1 MDLRG
6 RLESELHAAMREKP
20 EIGRNTIRMYLSS
33 LKLGEVEKG
42 HAFSDDEILGV
53 IQKELKIRSE
63 SMEEYSRGGR
73 PDLVDKTHQ
82 EVAILEK
89 FLPAQMSDEE
99 LLAIIAEAI
108 QATDA
113 KLPADMGK
121 VMKIVL
127 PQVQGKAPADR
138 VSRLVRTM
146 LVKE

>member
-6 RLESELHAAMREKP
+6 RLESELHAAMREKD
-20 EIGRNTIRMYLSS
+20 EIGRNTIRMVLSS

-42 HAFSDDEILGV
+42 HAFSNDEILGV

-63 SMEEYSRGGR
+63 SIEEYSRGGR
-73 PDLVDKTHQ
+73 PDLVEKTRR

-138 VSRLVRTM
+138 VSRLVRAM

>member
-1 MDLRG
+1 MDLRE
-6 RLESELHAAMREKP
+6 RLESELHAAMRENN
-20 EIGRNTIRMYLSS
+20 EIGRNTIRMVLSS

-42 HAFSDDEILGV
+42 HSFSDDEILGV

-63 SMEEYSRGGR
+63 SLDEYSRGGR
-73 PDLVDKTHQ
+73 PDLVEKTRQ

-89 FLPAQMSDEE
+89 FLPVQMNDAE
-99 LLAIIAEAI
+99 LTTIIAEAI
-108 QATDA
+108 QATGA
-113 KLPADMGK
+113 ALPSDMGK

-138 VSRLVRTM
+138 VSKLVRAM

>member
-6 RLESELHAAMREKP
+6 RLESELHTAMREND
-20 EIGRNTIRMYLSS
+20 EIGKNTIRMVLSS

-73 PDLVDKTHQ
+73 PDLVEKTRR
-82 EVAILEK
+82 EVAVLEK
-89 FLPAQMSDEE
+89 FLPVQMNDEE
-99 LLAIIAEAI
+99 LSSIIIAAI
-108 QATDA
+108 QATGA
-113 KLPADMGK
+113 RLPSDMGK
-121 VMKIVL
+121 VMKVVL

-138 VSRLVRTM
+138 VSKLVRAM